1 MGIFFF
7 MFYLDM
13 SVTVQS
19 VKKMNERLLIVVN
32 YCFSNAPLQST
43 KIEGAV
49 RDVLFRTSI
58 LAYCSLAPAAT
69 HLVGILRNN
78 VSTKLRQ
85 VGRTDGCENALRYN
99 GQTSSER

>member
-1 MGIFFF
+1 ML
-7 MFYLDM
+7 YLDM

-19 VKKMNERLLIVVN
+19 VKKMNERLLIVVD

-58 LAYCSLAPAAT
+58 L
-69 HLVGILRNN
+69 
-78 VSTKLRQ
+78 
-85 VGRTDGCENALRYN
+85 
-99 GQTSSER
+99 

>member
-1 MGIFFF
+1 M
-7 MFYLDM
+7 
-13 SVTVQS
+13 
-19 VKKMNERLLIVVN
+19 LLITV
-32 YCFSNAPLQST
+32 FQMPPLQST

-49 RDVLFRTSI
+49 CDVLFRTSI
-58 LAYCSLAPAAT
+58 CSLAPAAT

-99 GQTSSER
+99 GQTSRERRLARDNF

>member
-1 MGIFFF
+1 ML
-7 MFYLDM
+7 YLDM

-49 RDVLFRTSI
+49 RDVLFRT
-58 LAYCSLAPAAT
+58 AYCSLAPAAT

-99 GQTSSER
+99 GQTSNERRSARDNF